1 LPQPN
6 SKISGVAKEDGAA
19 GAEEADL
26 EVVSAEEGQGAV
38 EADLEEVGEGE
49 GDLEEGKVE
58 GDSKE
63 APEEE
68 AGEAIKGDC
77 KETPEAAEGAC
88 KNHLPFMGW
97 SRRFSKP
104 SAKISF
110 EEG

>member
-6 SKISGVAKEDGAA
+6 SKISGVVKEDGAA

-38 EADLEEVGEGE
+38 EVDLEEV
-49 GDLEEGKVE
+49 EEGE